1 MPPTLESADTRHI
14 GSPAPKTKLKATFD
28 CIVLWLTVQL
38 TQNRSKSSRVKLSLI
53 CLVIFLSAV
62 GVRLLH
68 WQDQHVEIASGES
81 SLSGVYLRY
90 QKEARRILD
99 EGRILFPREQPVD
112 GDARLLAHPPG
123 YSILL
128 AALSRMG
135 ADGRS
140 GLWVLQIVCD
150 AAAAVVIFLIGL
162 ELLNLWMG
170 IIAAIL
176 VGLSPHLAYYSLFL
190 TPDSLAVLPILIAVY
205 LLTKAL
211 RRPSVILV
219 VAAGGLIGVSCWLA
233 ANAMLLAFF
242 LSGVILLL
250 FKRGKRLILAAAL
263 VSSTLLVIAPLTIRN
278 LIVFD
283 RFIPLSIQAGLSLV
297 EGIGDYDKEG
307 RFGMPDSDREAR
319 QKDAEWSGRA
329 DYGVSLWA
337 PDGIDR
343 DHIRLERGLAV
354 VRSNPIW
361 FLGVMARRAGFMLSY
376 NDSRAREWPLNT
388 ASAPP
393 VSREAG
399 YGHAILTG
407 DDDFEIEPEQ
417 SEALVL
423 NGALISGT
431 LAVTGKKPAIAS
443 SAAELNNSVEVLS
456 PHARVSLED
465 GGNVIRIAGDNSEY
479 ADQFASAVFSVRKN
493 TDYVLVIPIS
503 LLNGGMALKVT
514 SADLRTSVAIA
525 DLTLAT
531 SKSRTDY
538 KAAVDPY
545 DRAEMKTLKM
555 PFASGARTELR
566 IVVSNNNTGA
576 AAPSALLGAAEV
588 FETGPTPFSWTGYV
602 RPMLRSVQR
611 KFTTGRM
618 LMLIVTGIILLLL
631 ARQGRALVL
640 LLVVPLYYLTLQS
653 PLHTEYRY
661 ILAIHYFLFVIAAV
675 TLGYFAAALVQAS
688 RWIVASRRKPDAN

>member
-162 ELLNLWMG
+162 ELLNLWMS

-190 TPDSLAVLPILIAVY
+190 TPDSLAVLPILISVY

-278 LIVFD
+278 LIV
-283 RFIPLSIQAGLSLV
+283 V
-297 EGIGDYDKEG
+297 
-307 RFGMPDSDREAR
+307 
-319 QKDAEWSGRA
+319 
-329 DYGVSLWA
+329 
-337 PDGIDR
+337 
-343 DHIRLERGLAV
+343 
-354 VRSNPIW
+354 
-361 FLGVMARRAGFMLSY
+361 
-376 NDSRAREWPLNT
+376 
-388 ASAPP
+388 
-393 VSREAG
+393 
-399 YGHAILTG
+399 
-407 DDDFEIEPEQ
+407 
-417 SEALVL
+417 
-423 NGALISGT
+423 
-431 LAVTGKKPAIAS
+431 
-443 SAAELNNSVEVLS
+443 
-456 PHARVSLED
+456 
-465 GGNVIRIAGDNSEY
+465 
-479 ADQFASAVFSVRKN
+479 
-493 TDYVLVIPIS
+493 
-503 LLNGGMALKVT
+503 
-514 SADLRTSVAIA
+514 
-525 DLTLAT
+525 
-531 SKSRTDY
+531 
-538 KAAVDPY
+538 
-545 DRAEMKTLKM
+545 
-555 PFASGARTELR
+555 
-566 IVVSNNNTGA
+566 
-576 AAPSALLGAAEV
+576 
-588 FETGPTPFSWTGYV
+588 
-602 RPMLRSVQR
+602 
-611 KFTTGRM
+611 
-618 LMLIVTGIILLLL
+618 
-631 ARQGRALVL
+631 
-640 LLVVPLYYLTLQS
+640 
-653 PLHTEYRY
+653 
-661 ILAIHYFLFVIAAV
+661 
-675 TLGYFAAALVQAS
+675 
-688 RWIVASRRKPDAN
+688 